1 MDIAAPI
8 QNLFAKL
15 SPPQQTEARNRIVAS
30 AGQHRKDDGIALPIA
45 VRMLA
50 ARKPHG

>member
-15 SPPQQTEARNRIVAS
+15 SDQQKADARGRIVAS
-30 AGQHRKDDGIALPIA
+30 AGQHRGTDGIALPIA
-45 VRMLA
+45 VRIVA
-50 ARKPHG
+50 ARKPI